1 MATILERFK
10 ETSRQAFH
18 HAKDA
23 DDSSFPTVDQPV
35 VKDETSL
42 RYSCPFTS
50 EGKQNEEELKK
61 DDLVGEKL
69 KDNLT
74 TPLSPEFLMGSSQE
88 MQQDGKTIEG
98 SNEPSNKLFSP

>member
-35 VKDETSL
+35 VKDEASL
-42 RYSCPFTS
+42 RHSCPFTS
-50 EGKQNEEELKK
+50 EEKQNEEELKK

-88 MQQDGKTIEG
+88 TQQDGKTIEG
-98 SNEPSNKLFSP
+98 QVQ